1 MIRLRK
7 MFGEGRAVRLVLAF
21 VCGLLLGFL
30 ASKVGG
36 GMQNVVPFLLFPL
49 MIGIVSALTIS
60 AQNPRPYKMAL
71 GTGLLTWFG
80 VGLYL
85 LIMAG
90 RAPASPLPICM
101 TGNCTSGG
109 VLTSLLIVYLLLGL
123 ALVALAA
130 CVTSAIA
137 RYAYARRERSL
148 EPRLPH

>member
-7 MFGEGRAVRLVLAF
+7 MFGDGSAVRLIIAF

-30 ASKVGG
+30 ASKIGG
-36 GMQNVVPFLLFPL
+36 EMQNVVPFLLFPL
-49 MIGIVSALTIS
+49 MIGIVSALTIR

-71 GTGLLTWFG
+71 GTGLLTWLG

-90 RAPASPLPICM
+90 RTSASPLPICM
-101 TGNCTSGG
+101 TGNCSSSG
-109 VLTSLLIVYLLLGL
+109 VLTSLLTVYLLLGL

-130 CVTSAIA
+130 GVTSAIA
-137 RYAYARRERSL
+137 RYAYARKERDL